1 MKRWLCV
8 LIAPFAA
15 MALHATTVIP
25 MSVEQLTRASTHVV
39 DATAVNSSAQ
49 WNPEHTLIF
58 TYTRFS
64 VGQSLKGQLPQTI
77 VVRQLGGTVDGITQ
91 KVAGV
96 MHWLPGQEAVLF
108 LKPSST
114 GDGAMVVTG
123 LMQGN
128 FLVKRSANGEVSVT
142 NGMPEVR
149 EHRAASG
156 EVAGSVGNVMRLDEL
171 ESRIRKA
178 ESQ

>member
-1 MKRWLCV
+1 MKRL
-8 LIAPFAA
+8 LSILTIPMLAIG
-15 MALHATTVIP
+15 LRATTVIP

-39 DATAVNSSAQ
+39 EATAIDSTAQ
-49 WNPEHTLIF
+49 WNPDHTLIF
-58 TYTRFS
+58 TYTRFNVS
-64 VGQSLKGQLPQTI
+64 QSLKGQLPQTI

-91 KVAGV
+91 RVSGV
-96 MHWLPGQEAVLF
+96 RHWLPGQQAVLF

-114 GDGAMVVTG
+114 GDRAMVVTG

-128 FLVKRSANGEVSVT
+128 FLVKRSANGETSVT

-156 EVAGSVGNVMRLDEL
+156 EVAGSGGSVMRLDEL
-171 ESRIRKA
+171 EARIRKA
-178 ESQ
+178 ESR